1 MRVVVIGGGVI
12 GLLAA
17 HHLRKRG
24 AEVTVLERGQ
34 PGAACSAGNAGWIT
48 PSISI
53 PLPAPGLRLQSLR
66 WMLRPDSPLYIK
78 PTAVPR
84 MLGFLLHFWKH
95 CNARD
100 FRAGT
105 AAFATLGADTM
116 ALYDELAADGVAF
129 ESHSDGLLM
138 VFRRVEEMAAERAL
152 LDGLGY
158 GPLRVLG
165 ADEVRELEPALA
177 PGVVGGLHILPERAV
192 RPEEVCAATA
202 EHLQRHGAL
211 IEQECEVES
220 FRFEGP
226 RARAVCVSGAEVE
239 ADAFL
244 IATGAEAARL
254 AGQCGCRLPL
264 QAGKGYS
271 ITLTEPA
278 VEVHHPLYLGEAKA
292 GITPF
297 DGALRI
303 AGTMELSGVNLELD
317 PRRVA
322 ALARAAEREV
332 PGVTAGGTA
341 AEWVGMRPITPDGLP
356 VLGALPMCRNVF
368 VATGHQML
376 GVTLAPST
384 GKVMAELILD
394 GRTERSLT
402 AFDPSRFG
410 GRRRSSAS

>member
-24 AEVTVLERGQ
+24 VEVTVLERGRS
-34 PGAACSAGNAGWIT
+34 GAACSAGNAGWIT

-66 WMLRPDSPLYIK
+66 WMLRADSPLYIK
-78 PTAVPR
+78 PSAAPG
-84 MLGFLLHFWKH
+84 MLGFLLRFWKH

-105 AAFATLGADTM
+105 AAFAALGADTM
-116 ALYDELAADGVAF
+116 SLYDELASDGVEF
-129 ESHSDGLLM
+129 ESHRDGLLM
-138 VFRRVEEMAAERAL
+138 VFRQAEEMASERAL
-152 LDGLGY
+152 LEGLGY
-158 GPLRVLG
+158 GPLRVLR
-165 ADEVRELEPALA
+165 AEEVYELEPALA
-177 PGVVGGLHILPERAV
+177 PGVVGGLHVMPERAV
-192 RPEEVCAATA
+192 RPEEVCSATA
-202 EHLQRHGAL
+202 AHLRLHGAV
-211 IEQECEVES
+211 IEEGREVES
-220 FRFEGP
+220 LRIEEGE
-226 RARAVCVSGAEVE
+226 ARAANIDGADVE

-244 IATGAEAARL
+244 VATGAEAARL
-254 AGQCGCRLPL
+254 ADQCGCRLPL

-271 ITLTEPA
+271 ITLSEPE
-278 VEVHHPLYLGEAKA
+278 VEIQHPLYLGEARA

-303 AGTMELSGVNLELD
+303 AGTMELSGINLELD

-332 PGVTAGGTA
+332 PGVTAGGGKV
-341 AEWVGMRPITPDGLP
+341 EWVGMRPITPDGLP
-356 VLGALPMCRNVF
+356 VIGRLPTCRNVF

-384 GKVMAELILD
+384 GKAMAELIVD
-394 GRTERSLT
+394 GSAERDLT
-402 AFDPSRFG
+402 PFEPGRFG
-410 GRRRSSAS
+410 QRSG